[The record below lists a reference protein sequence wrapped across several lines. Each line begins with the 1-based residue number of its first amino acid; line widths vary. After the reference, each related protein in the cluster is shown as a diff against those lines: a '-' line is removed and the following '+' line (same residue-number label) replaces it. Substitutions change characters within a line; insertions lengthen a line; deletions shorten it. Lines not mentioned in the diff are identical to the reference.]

1 MRLFIAINLP
11 DWIREEIWEST
22 ASLRERRYEIKWVAP
37 EAIHITLKFLGEVST
52 HRAEGVQNAMGAA
65 AAGVSPF
72 ILPLGGFG
80 AFPNARRAKVIW
92 VGCMPPPPL
101 QNLQRQVEE
110 NASEI
115 GFARETRAF
124 HPHVTLGRLRRDA
137 TSSRLAG
144 LPGVLDG
151 LDFDAEFPV
160 RSIELMQSELS
171 PAGAKYTVRSSIGL
185 SG

>member
-1 MRLFIAINLP
+1 
-11 DWIREEIWEST
+11 
-22 ASLRERRYEIKWVAP
+22 
-37 EAIHITLKFLGEVST
+37 
-52 HRAEGVQNAMGAA
+52 
-65 AAGVSPF
+65 
-72 ILPLGGFG
+72 
-80 AFPNARRAKVIW
+80 
-92 VGCMPPPPL
+92 MPPPPL